1 MAGSKLMMPALFTA
15 MASTTAANLGAG
27 ACQAVVPIRP
37 ASGSGEATGVREDV
51 RLFPHRSL
59 EFAVAGADGQEQITS
74 LHIRQLPGCCL
85 GAGVWSASIELVRYL
100 LSASPNSIRGKAVLE
115 LGSGTGSTAIALAKM
130 LEPATMV
137 ATDQNDELIN
147 LIHENAQANAV
158 ASHSSC
164 TRRGVAS
171 RRCASSAAN
180 SAQLTRLP

>member
-1 MAGSKLMMPALFTA
+1 M
-15 MASTTAANLGAG
+15 N
-27 ACQAVVPIRP
+27 
-37 ASGSGEATGVREDV
+37 ATED
-51 RLFPHRSL
+51 
-59 EFAVAGADGQEQITS
+59 DGTCVYDTDGDGIIDTFEQ
-74 LHIRQLPGCCL
+74 PGCTDVNANNHNSSSTDDDGSCDYDEDDD
-85 GAGVWSASIELVRYL
+85 GVNTRS
-100 LSASPNSIRGKAVLE
+100 
-115 LGSGTGSTAIALAKM
+115 GSGTGSTAIALAKM

-137 ATDQNDELIN
+137 ATDQNEELIN